1 MKRPSMEEVNK
12 RMGILSSFFPEPEPL
27 CGDEELYD
35 ESVDEHGFDTYDF
48 DSIINWP
55 TDATEKPQIRVD
67 ALTEINRLRS
77 QQSTIDRQ
85 YLVPNAQADARWSS
99 GDLNSPK
106 IITSSAK
113 DQPNI
118 RSAINNTSGAS
129 NPFMQPLNVEVDPN
143 AWDLQNFDYY
153 GRCE

>member
-99 GDLNSPK
+99 SDLNSPK